1 MFSFCNDFVFYK
13 LHEANLHTC
22 LVKDQYLFVWKE
34 INKFTYGSLEGNMP
48 LKILQTMCCF
58 CLWKISI

>member
-13 LHEANLHTC
+13 LHEANLHTG
-22 LVKDQYLFVWKE
+22 LVKDQYLFVQKE
-34 INKFTYGSLEGNMP
+34 ISMFTYFLEENVP
-48 LKILQTMCCF
+48 LKILQTMCF